1 MKKSSHK
8 HKSVF
13 SEIDYNSG
21 EGMLTSVWGPM
32 LWNFLHVMSF
42 NYPVHPD
49 LETKHHYRDFILS
62 LKNVLPCKYC
72 RINLTKNFKKLPL
85 TMDRMKNRESFSR
98 YLYELHE
105 LINQMLNKKSNLS
118 YEDIRDRFETF
129 RSKCVKSPSKSKSR
143 KKSCKKSRKK
153 SHSGCVEPFY
163 GKKSKCIIKIVPQD
177 TNEDSFKI
185 HRSCKLKKFK

>member
-1 MKKSSHK
+1 MKKSPHK

-49 LETKHHYRDFILS
+49 LETQNHYRDFILS

-98 YLYELHE
+98 YIYELHE

-118 YEDIRDRFETF
+118 YEDVRDRFETF
-129 RSKCVKSPSKSKSR
+129 RSKCVKSPYNNKSR
-143 KKSCKKSRKK
+143 KKSIKKSRKK

-177 TNEDSFKI
+177 NIEDTFKI
-185 HRSCKLKKFK
+185 HRSCKLKK